1 MLGQLLVA
9 VLVAGN
15 ALAAPAIVEKRQ
27 FSAKCTN
34 HRIRKAWHTLSD
46 SEKTAYLDA
55 ELCLMNH
62 PATLGLRG
70 AKTKFDELT
79 SVHIFESEIA
89 HFVGA
94 FLPFHRLYIHAHDVT
109 LRQLCNYTGPHPY
122 WDETYDSASFTASS
136 LFSPTLPSFGGNGVG
151 SSQCIDSGPFA
162 NYRSV
167 LGPGFRYSPNNPKC
181 ITRNINNFTASGAS
195 PEVVNGCLGQKDW
208 LSFWACAEGRPH
220 GAGHGG
226 VGAEM
231 GNPVSSPGDPVFYL
245 HHAWLDR
252 LWAQWQD
259 LNPEVRLREM
269 GGNNRMKNGFG
280 QGPPPGG
287 DGNGGFGGGFPP
299 PGNGTFPPGFPL
311 PGNGTGGGFPGG
323 GFGGGPGFGTPEDLT
338 RPDDLPEPVVEGDG
352 GGNETTLGHV
362 LHMHGLI
369 PDATIGDV
377 MDTRGDL
384 LCFEYD

>member
-1 MLGQLLVA
+1 MLSHLLVA
-9 VLVAGN
+9 ALAASS
-15 ALAAPAIVEKRQ
+15 ALAAPTVVEKRQ
-27 FSAKCTN
+27 ASNKCAN
-34 HRIRKAWHTLSD
+34 PRVRKAWHKLTRG
-46 SEKTAYLDA
+46 EKSAYLDA
-55 ELCLMNH
+55 ELCLMDH

-79 SVHIFESEIA
+79 TVHILESEIA

-109 LRQLCNYTGPHPY
+109 LRTLCNYTGPHPY
-122 WDETYDSASFTASS
+122 WDETYDSASFTNSD
-136 LFSPTLPSFGGNGVG
+136 LFSTTEPSFGGNGIG
-151 SSQCIDSGPFA
+151 QNQCIETGPFA
-162 NYRSV
+162 SYRSV
-167 LGPGFRYSPNNPKC
+167 LGPGYRYSPNSPKC
-181 ITRNINNFTASGAS
+181 ITRNINNFSAAGAS
-195 PEVVNGCLGQKDW
+195 QATVDGCLNQKDW

-231 GNPVSSPGDPVFYL
+231 GNPVSSPGDPTFYL

-259 LNPEVRLREM
+259 LDPVVRLKEM
-269 GGNNRMKNGFG
+269 GGNNKMRNGFG
-280 QGPPPGG
+280 QGPPGGFPGGG
-287 DGNGGFGGGFPP
+287 DGTWPP
-299 PGNGTFPPGFPL
+299 PGFEFPP

-323 GFGGGPGFGTPEDLT
+323 GFGGGPGFGTPEDLV
-338 RPDDLPEPVVEGDG
+338 RPEDVPEPVIEGDG
-352 GGNETTLGHV
+352 GGNVTTLGHV

-377 MDTRGDL
+377 MDTRGEL
-384 LCFEYD
+384 LCFEYE

>member
-9 VLVAGN
+9 VLATGN
-15 ALAAPAIVEKRQ
+15 ALAAPAVVEKRQ
-27 FSAKCTN
+27 TSSAKCTN
-34 HRIRKAWHTLSD
+34 PRVRKAWHTLTT

-55 ELCLMNH
+55 ELCLMNK

-79 SVHIFESEIA
+79 SVHILESEIA

-94 FLPFHRLYIHAHDVT
+94 FLPFHRLYIHAHDVS
-109 LRQLCNYTGPHPY
+109 LRTLCNYTGPHPY
-122 WDETYDSASFTASS
+122 WDETYDSPSFTTST
-136 LFSPTLPSFGGNGVG
+136 LFTTTPGFGGNGVG
-151 SSQCIDSGPFA
+151 SAQCIDSGPFA

-167 LGPGFRYSPNNPKC
+167 LGPGYRISPDNPKC
-181 ITRNINNFTASGAS
+181 ITRNINNFAATGAS
-195 PEVVNGCLGQKDW
+195 PETVNGCLSQDNW

-259 LNPEVRLREM
+259 RNPEVRLKEM
-269 GGNNRMKNGFG
+269 GGNNRPRNGFG
-280 QGPPPGG
+280 GPPG
-287 DGNGGFGGGFPP
+287 DGG
-299 PGNGTFPPGFPL
+299 
-311 PGNGTGGGFPGG
+311 
-323 GFGGGPGFGTPEDLT
+323 
-338 RPDDLPEPVVEGDG
+338 EPIVEGDG
-352 GGNETTLGHV
+352 GGNVTTLGHV
-362 LHMHGLI
+362 LHMHGVI
-369 PDATIGDV
+369 PDATIADI

>member
-9 VLVAGN
+9 ALAAGN
-15 ALAAPAIVEKRQ
+15 ALAAPTAVEKRQ
-27 FSAKCTN
+27 TSNKCTN
-34 HRIRKAWHTLSD
+34 PRIRKAWHKLTD
-46 SEKTAYLDA
+46 TEKQTYLDA

-70 AKTKFDELT
+70 AKTKYDELT
-79 SVHIFESEIA
+79 SVHILESEIS

-109 LRQLCNYTGPHPY
+109 LRSLCNYTGPHPY
-122 WDETYDSASFTASS
+122 WDETHDYTSFTNSDM
-136 LFSPTLPSFGGNGVG
+136 FSTTSPSFGGNGVG
-151 SSQCIDSGPFA
+151 ATQCIETGPFA
-162 NYRSV
+162 GYRSV
-167 LGPGFRYSPNNPKC
+167 LGPGFRISPDNPKC
-181 ITRNINNFTASGAS
+181 ITRNINNFSASGAS
-195 PEVVNGCLGQKDW
+195 PEIVAGCLGQEDW

-231 GNPVSSPGDPVFYL
+231 GNPISSPSDPTFWM

-259 LNPEVRLREM
+259 LRPEVRLGEM
-269 GGNNRMKNGFG
+269 GGNNRMRNGFG
-280 QGPPPGG
+280 AGPP
-287 DGNGGFGGGFPP
+287 NGGFPGGGEGGGGGGFPGFP
-299 PGNGTFPPGFPL
+299 PGNGTSPGFP
-311 PGNGTGGGFPGG
+311 GGGG
-323 GFGGGPGFGTPEDLT
+323 GFGGGPGFGNPEDLT
-338 RPDDLPEPVVEGDG
+338 RPEDVPEAIVEGDN
-352 GGNETTLGHV
+352 GGNVTTLGHV

-377 MDTRGDL
+377 MDTRGEL